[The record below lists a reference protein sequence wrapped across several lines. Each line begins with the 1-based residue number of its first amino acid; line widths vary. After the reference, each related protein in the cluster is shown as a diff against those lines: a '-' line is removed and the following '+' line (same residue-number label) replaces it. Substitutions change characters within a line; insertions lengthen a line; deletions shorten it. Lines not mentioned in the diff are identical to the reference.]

1 MGDASPLM
9 VPVGVEDIEPDHWIA
24 WVFQIPGCYA
34 SGPTRDLAIAG
45 VPPTYATETGDD
57 ADTVPVV
64 VEEWR
69 AKLAEDH
76 PDFIINAF
84 FDDDRR
90 TLSAGEVDAAISRLK
105 WQRPKLLALVR
116 DVDLATSVGIEEL
129 LLHVA
134 GAERWYL
141 SCLGFEED
149 RHRDGEGAIEMLA
162 RVRQVLLDAL
172 PLLVGDDRT
181 GEDAGEEWS
190 ARKLV
195 RRAIWHE
202 RDHLQQIQRILT

>member
-1 MGDASPLM
+1 MGEASSLT

-24 WVFQIPGCYA
+24 WIFQIPGCYA

-45 VPPTYATETGDD
+45 IPPAYATETNDD

-64 VEEWR
+64 AEEWR
-69 AKLAEDH
+69 GKLAEDH

-90 TLSAGEVDAAISRLK
+90 PLLGSEVEAAISRLK
-105 WQRPKLLALVR
+105 RHRSKLLALIQ
-116 DVDLATSVGIEEL
+116 DVDLAMSAETEEL

-149 RHRDGEGAIEMLA
+149 KRRDGESVIEMLA

-181 GEDAGEEWS
+181 GEDVGEQWS

-195 RRAIWHE
+195 RRTIWHE
-202 RDHLQQIQRILT
+202 RDHLQQIRRMLT